1 MTHVRGERWPLRH
14 RVTAFLGLLTIAI
27 SRAPYPLLHGRFWAE
42 EGGIYFAHAK
52 LESAW
57 FVARHVGYI
66 YAFCNASTWLAT
78 RVPLEQAPL
87 VTAWLSLAVVA
98 AIAWAALSLPS
109 QLLPN
114 AGTRI
119 AAAALLVVGPLAV
132 PVAWVNAT
140 NSQGYLGILALLFLF
155 VDLRRI
161 RRSTV
166 VAIAALLALAGLSGL
181 YAAILSPLF
190 VVRAVREPTRRQ
202 KLLAAVISFCALAQ
216 LVVVLNSS
224 ASGNLAAGRG
234 SFRGLGVMTRDVA
247 AGHLSTFL
255 FGASIT
261 NRLHA
266 HAFTTIGLL
275 GFALFGVVV
284 AVVLAFV
291 LAFVPR
297 AEVAFLL
304 VAAFALV
311 EGLILFGTRGTT
323 SGRYAVVPIAILI
336 LIVVYGTTGRN
347 RLSAGVATSLCLVT
361 LVAGTS
367 AFWKRDPTYSCTNC
381 PRWSHEVRAW
391 ESGATNQLTIWPYG
405 GKLRW
410 FVTLPHQHPAQPNAD
425 VRPVDHSP
433 PKAA

>member
-1 MTHVRGERWPLRH
+1 
-14 RVTAFLGLLTIAI
+14 
-27 SRAPYPLLHGRFWAE
+27 LLHGRFWAE
-42 EGGIYFAHAK
+42 EGAIYFAHAK

-66 YAFCNASTWLAT
+66 YAFCNASAWLAA

-98 AIAWAALSLPS
+98 AVAWAALSLPS
-109 QLLPN
+109 HLLPN

-119 AAAALLVVGPLAV
+119 AGAVLLVVGPLAV
-132 PVAWVNAT
+132 PVAWLNAT
-140 NSQGYLGILALLFLF
+140 NAQVYLGILALLFLF
-155 VDLRRI
+155 VDLRGI
-161 RRSTV
+161 RRATV

-190 VVRAVREPTRRQ
+190 VVRAVRERTRRQ
-202 KLLAAVISFCALAQ
+202 IVLAGVISFCALAQ

-247 AGHLSTFL
+247 AGHLSMFL
-255 FGASIT
+255 FGESIT
-261 NRLHA
+261 HRLHA
-266 HAFTTIGLL
+266 HAFTTTGLL
-275 GFALFGVVV
+275 GFALFAVVV
-284 AVVLAFV
+284 AMVLAFV
-291 LAFVPR
+291 LANVSRP
-297 AEVAFLL
+297 EVSFLL

-336 LIVVYGTTGRN
+336 LIVVHGTTGRN
-347 RLSAGVATSLCLVT
+347 RLSAGIATLLCVVT
-361 LVAGTS
+361 LVAGVPE
-367 AFWKRDPTYSCTNC
+367 FWKSDPTYTCRNC

-391 ESGATNQLTIWPYG
+391 QSGASDELTIWPYG

-410 FVTLPHQHPAQPNAD
+410 FVTLPHQRPAPANAER
-425 VRPVDHSP
+425 RPVDDSP